1 MPLKLLNTNP
11 DTLKF
16 IRIAREHKVKLKYLF
31 QETTDKKGNFIMSL
45 GNISLCPKSGR
56 NANFNKLK
64 I

>member
-1 MPLKLLNTNP
+1 MPLKLLKINP

-16 IRIAREHKVKLKYLF
+16 ICIAGEQKVKLECLF
-31 QETTDKKGNFIMSL
+31 QETTDKKGNCIMSL
-45 GNISLCPKSGR
+45 GNISLCHKSGR